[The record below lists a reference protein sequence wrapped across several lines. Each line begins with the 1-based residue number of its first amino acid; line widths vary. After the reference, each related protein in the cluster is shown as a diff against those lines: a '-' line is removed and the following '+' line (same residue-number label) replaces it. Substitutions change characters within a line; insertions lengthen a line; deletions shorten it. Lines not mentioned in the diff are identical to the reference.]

1 MELYISCQ
9 NGLFKNN
16 GGNFLLKSI
25 CLNREFVRSSSDDWS
40 WASCISCHP
49 KWFFGCYFI
58 VLVFSKS
65 KTWYTFL
72 PFGVL
77 KHDPRCEFW
86 TASFK
91 KETFKSHHLI
101 FKIFIKVRC
110 WVHYQFKGALR
121 QVHTCISV
129 YLSGEV
135 AHRLWKQMYL
145 LKEAFFL
152 ALLKMLHSVF
162 LVLDWLWGIKVRLSL
177 SGLSQCWNSLLKC
190 GDEWNAIPLFL
201 NF

>member
-1 MELYISCQ
+1 MIIGHEPVASTVTPNDFLV
-9 NGLFKNN
+9 LF
-16 GGNFLLKSI
+16 F
-25 CLNREFVRSSSDDWS
+25 
-40 WASCISCHP
+40 
-49 KWFFGCYFI
+49 

-77 KHDPRCEFW
+77 KHNPRCEFW

-101 FKIFIKVRC
+101 FKIFIKVGC

-129 YLSGEV
+129 YLSGDV

-177 SGLSQCWNSLLKC
+177 SLQSQCWKDLSLTQQNSGINCIYLYCVL
-190 GDEWNAIPLFL
+190 
-201 NF
+201 